1 MTSRSPDSF
10 PRYIDYL
17 VWLSS
22 QNPRE
27 GVVEEPRAYYDVM
40 TTLANQRPVRSAD
53 GVFYNG
59 EKYPVVITHLTA
71 AVLPTYDSS
80 PPVGFD
86 QKLIQQI
93 GMRLVFDDTYYQQ
106 HEFLALPNWHS
117 EVATGPSEIARGSSH
132 YEFDR
137 PLILPSRDTLLVE
150 TSLLDATSVPA
161 SVTRRLSCSFKATG
175 LLSQRPYIL
184 QSAVDRSD
192 ETKTAFLTSDFQNG
206 GSEPI
211 AVTDMTF
218 SVSAESSDAVG
229 LGDIRIADVNV
240 RVVGNGTQSRWFQGP
255 DDGAFAPRMPTVL
268 LGKTT
273 GQCVVH
279 RFNGEGVFLEPG
291 RSFYAEVSSL
301 ATAADSAQLAL
312 AAHGTLLVV

>member
-27 GVVEEPRAYYDVM
+27 GVIEEPRAYYDVM
-40 TTLANQRPVRSAD
+40 TTLANQRVVRSAD

-59 EKYPVVITHLTA
+59 EKYPVVITHLTMGI
-71 AVLPTYDSS
+71 LPTYDSS

-86 QKLIQQI
+86 QKLIEKI

-106 HEFLALPNWHS
+106 HEFLSAPNWHNV
-117 EVATGPSEIARGSSH
+117 VATGPSEIARGNSH
-132 YEFDR
+132 LQFDR

-150 TSLLDATSVPA
+150 TSLLDATSDPDN
-161 SVTRRLSCSFKATG
+161 VTRRLSCAFNATG

-184 QSAVDRSD
+184 QSSLNRSS

-211 AVTDMTF
+211 AITDMTF
-218 SVSAESSDAVG
+218 SVSAESTDAVG

-240 RVVGNGTQSRWFQGP
+240 RVVGNGTQSWWFQGP
-255 DDGAFAPRMPTVL
+255 DTGGFAPRMPTLL
-268 LGKTT
+268 LGKTY

-279 RFNGEGVFLEPG
+279 RFNGDGVFLEPG
-291 RSFYAEVSSL
+291 RSFYAEVTSL
-301 ATAADSAQLAL
+301 DSAADSAQVAL